1 MGKKEDH
8 PYDTPSYSGGSN
20 HVDHSLKPAWAN
32 SLPDPISK
40 KKNKTL
46 HRKRASKVSQTM
58 EHLPSKCGDPE
69 FKPQSLQERK
79 GRGQSSGKLYK
90 A

>member
-1 MGKKEDH
+1 
-8 PYDTPSYSGGSN
+8 
-20 HVDHSLKPAWAN
+20 LKPAWAN

>member
-32 SLPDPISK
+32 SSQNSIL
-40 KKNKTL
+40 KTPNT
-46 HRKRASKVSQTM
+46 KSN
-58 EHLPSKCGDPE
+58 
-69 FKPQSLQERK
+69 
-79 GRGQSSGKLYK
+79 
-90 A
+90 